1 MEQEVTQPVTPVK
14 RIVDIL
20 VDENG
25 NPKEGEVSKKTLTF
39 ESIDMPTYDEVVGK
53 TLPDYDDFDVLRG
66 QMGACDELAEF
77 TKVFYYKVKVDPPV
91 NGKDYRIEQLP
102 KYPKFLALF
111 EGKKTI
117 NEITLF
123 DVNNKFNKEE
133 FEEAIQEDEFKNN
146 LAEAAVEIMKNM
158 KKEQRF
164 SFDAELKESDLVILK
179 KWINDTDNFTTYR
192 DLLSDS
198 FCDMLPDFAE
208 LGKSCESPIDFNVG
222 ANVLFAPQVDEG
234 EECACEEE
242 ETPTNDLGSFM
253 PTAGGGWNVEEN

>member
-25 NPKEGEVSKKTLTF
+25 NPKEGEVSKKTLAF

-53 TLPDYDDFDVLRG
+53 TLPDYDDFEVLRG
-66 QMGACDELAEF
+66 KMGACDELAEF

-123 DVNNKFNKEE
+123 DVNNKFNKEA
-133 FEEAIQEDEFKNN
+133 FEEAIQEDEFNNN
-146 LAEAAVEIMKNM
+146 LAEAAAEIMKNM
-158 KKEQRF
+158 KHEHRF
-164 SFDAELKESDLVILK
+164 SFDAELKESDRVILK
-179 KWINDTDNFTTYR
+179 KWIKDTDGFTTYR

-198 FCDMLPDFAE
+198 FRDMLPDFAK
-208 LGKSCESPIDFNVG
+208 LGEACENPIDFNM
-222 ANVLFAPQVDEG
+222 NPNIFFAPQTDEG
-234 EECACEEE
+234 AEGEYEED
-242 ETPTNDLGSFM
+242 ETPTNDLGGFM
-253 PTAGGGWNVEEN
+253 PTAGGWSVEEN

>member
-1 MEQEVTQPVTPVK
+1 MEQETTQPITPTK
-14 RIVDIL
+14 RIVEVL

-25 NPKEGEVSKKTLTF
+25 KPKEGEVTMKCLTF
-39 ESIDMPTYDEVVGK
+39 ETLDMPTYDEVVSK

-66 QMGACDELAEF
+66 KMGACDELAEF

-123 DVNNKFNKEE
+123 DVNNKFNKEQFDE
-133 FEEAIQEDEFKNN
+133 ALEEDNRRNA
-146 LAEAAVEIMKNM
+146 LAEAAAEIMQNM
-158 KKEQRF
+158 KKENRF
-164 SFDAELKESDLVILK
+164 SFDAELKESDLAILK
-179 KWINDTDNFTTYR
+179 KWINDTEGFATYR

-198 FCDMLPDFAE
+198 FCAMLPDFAK
-208 LGKSCESPIDFNVG
+208 LGEACENPIDFNMDPH
-222 ANVLFAPQVDEG
+222 AFFMPQSDEG
-234 EECACEEE
+234 EEGTYVDD
-242 ETPTNDLGSFM
+242 ETPTNDLGGFM
-253 PTAGGGWNVEEN
+253 PTAGGWSVEEN